1 MKIGDTVSHIR
12 YGTGGVEHISSGTVK
27 YVRVRFAADTITL
40 PATTLAVVSPGTP
53 FMAGDR
59 VERDGRQGTVKVVDL
74 VQVNVAWDDDKES
87 YVPTTSMGLIL
98 LPPLAGGTQ
107 VKHKWTNSRGEMV
120 RTPCRGDTHATVQWK
135 SGLVSNILMD
145 VLAPVQPQKT
155 QEDGRTVDDALAEI
169 KTEIDK
175 WAKVGAEAE
184 EKVRVLTEQATVLL
198 NAKRH
203 AALVQSIEKW

>member
-1 MKIGDTVSHIR
+1 MVAQNVSHPVHGRGVIHSGGSHTR
-12 YGTGGVEHISSGTVK
+12 YTTVRFESGTMV
-27 YVRVRFAADTITL
+27 TL
-40 PATTLAVVSPGTP
+40 PTCELTVTISVPAP

-59 VERDGRQGTVKVVDL
+59 VEKDGQQGTVKGVDL

-87 YVPTTSMGLIL
+87 YVPATSTDLTL

-120 RTPCRGDTHATVQWK
+120 RTPRRGDTHATVQWK

-145 VLAPVQPQKT
+145 VLAPLQPQKPV
-155 QEDGRTVDDALAEI
+155 ENKRTVDDALAEI
-169 KTEIDK
+169 RTEIAK
-175 WAKVGAEAE
+175 WRTVGDEAE
-184 EKVRVLTEQATVLL
+184 EKIRVLTEQATVLL

-203 AALVQSIEKW
+203 ATLVQSIEKW

>member
-40 PATTLAVVSPGTP
+40 PATTLAVVSPDTP

-59 VERDGRQGTVKVVDL
+59 VEKDGRQGTVAVVDL
-74 VQVNVAWDDDKES
+74 VQVTVSWDDDRES
-87 YVPTTSMGLIL
+87 YEPTTLTGLIL
-98 LPPLAGGTQ
+98 LPPLAGGTR
-107 VKHKWTNSRGEMV
+107 VKHKWTNGTGEVV
-120 RTPCRGDTHATVQWK
+120 RTPRRGDTHVTVQWK
-135 SGLVSNILMD
+135 SGLVSNVLMD

-169 KTEIDK
+169 RTEIAK
-175 WAKVGAEAE
+175 WRTVGDEAE
-184 EKVRVLTEQATVLL
+184 EKIRVLTEQATVLL

>member
-12 YGTGGVEHISSGTVK
+12 YGTGVVEHISSGVVK
-27 YVRVRFAADTITL
+27 YVRVWFEAGTITL
-40 PATTLAVVSPGTP
+40 PATTLAVVSPDTP

-59 VERDGRQGTVKVVDL
+59 VEKDGRQGTVTVVDL
-74 VQVNVAWDDDKES
+74 VQVNVAWDDDKEP
-87 YVPTTSMGLIL
+87 YVPATSTGLTL

-107 VKHKWTNSRGEMV
+107 VKHKWTSGRGEMA
-120 RTPCRGDTHATVQWK
+120 RTPRRGETHATVQWK

-145 VLAPVQPQKT
+145 ALAPVQPQEPVENK
-155 QEDGRTVDDALAEI
+155 RTVDDALAEI

-203 AALVQSIEKW
+203 ATLVESIEKW